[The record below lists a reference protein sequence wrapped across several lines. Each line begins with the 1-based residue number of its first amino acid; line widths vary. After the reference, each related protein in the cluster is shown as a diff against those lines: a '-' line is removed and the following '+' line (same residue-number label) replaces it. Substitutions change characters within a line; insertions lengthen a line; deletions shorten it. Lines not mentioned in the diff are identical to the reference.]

1 MTKDAPVKTMSEDCS
16 KKAIDAEIANI
27 TNEKRCA
34 SDDLSIT
41 GDVPDM
47 TSGVASREEGVEV

>member
-16 KKAIDAEIANI
+16 K
-27 TNEKRCA
+27 KRCA